1 MIRIGACR
9 RPSPPPTDRIAV
21 APFQLFFLLS
31 IVVVLTLAA
40 FKGGRPERA
49 LALCLF
55 VAYAAAYP
63 LQILTFGRFQ
73 IGLAVGDAL
82 VLAVMVWLSLKYD
95 RWWLFGATAAH
106 ALIVIGHGVAAANPN
121 ITARQSVAAMWVF
134 GVITLYCLLAGIGE
148 RWLSGEARRAKAG

>member
-1 MIRIGACR
+1 M
-9 RPSPPPTDRIAV
+9 

-31 IVVVLTLAA
+31 AVVVLGIAGLQ
-40 FKGGRPERA
+40 GGRPERA

-55 VAYAAAYP
+55 VAYVTAFP

-82 VLAVMVWLSLKYD
+82 VLGVMVWLSLKYD
-95 RWWLFGATAAH
+95 RWWLFGATAAP
-106 ALIVIGHGVAAANPN
+106 ALIVIGHVVAVVNPA
-121 ITARQSVAAMWVF
+121 ITVRQGVAAMWVF

-148 RWLSGEARRAKAG
+148 RWLSGEAGREKTAGRKKPAPHSTSRSALS